1 MGLKH
6 YHRLTRFVFEDLSR
20 EDEDFFETLQA
31 KSFEA
36 AAMGDLLLAGQYQ
49 ADLVD
54 WMEQKAYES
63 LGSDFSAILKKRMGY
78 YPLGYK
84 NVTEGRSDA

>member
-1 MGLKH
+1 MGLKY

-20 EDEDFFETLQA
+20 EDEDLFETLQA

-36 AAMGDLLLAGQYQ
+36 ASMGDLVLAGKYQ
-49 ADLVD
+49 ADLLE
-54 WMEQKAYES
+54 WMEQKAYEA
-63 LGSDFSAILKKRMGY
+63 LGSDFSAILKERMGY

-84 NVTEGRSDA
+84 HTTGSDLDA